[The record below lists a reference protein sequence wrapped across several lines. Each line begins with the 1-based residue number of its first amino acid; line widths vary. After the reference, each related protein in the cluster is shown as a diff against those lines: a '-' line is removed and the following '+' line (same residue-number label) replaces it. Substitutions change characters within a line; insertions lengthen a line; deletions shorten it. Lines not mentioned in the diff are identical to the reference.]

1 MQMAVVNQELAR
13 IFARIADAL
22 ELKGETGFRVLA
34 YRKAARVL
42 ADLTEDV
49 AELDKANRLETIP
62 GIGSGIAKKIHEYL
76 TTGKMKKLEE
86 ATSGLEPGLFTLLE
100 IPGVGPKTV
109 KLVYEKLGVKDLES
123 LKRALADGSLAKL
136 PGMGEKKAENIL
148 KGIETAEHSKERMYL
163 NEADELAQSI
173 IAHLQKEP
181 QVKKVAVAGS
191 LRRGKETIGDID
203 ILATGSDP
211 KMIVQRFIN
220 YPLIRQ
226 VVSAGE
232 TKASILVGTGTGV
245 RQVDLRVVES
255 DAFGAALQYFTGSK
269 DHNIALRSMAQKLG
283 LKISE
288 YGVFKGERRIAGKT
302 EVEVYRALG
311 LPYIEPELREDR
323 GEIEAA
329 KEGSLPKLIKLE
341 DIKCDLHIHTDA
353 SDGNSSLEEIVAA
366 CQERGY
372 SHIAVAEHSVSA
384 GYAGGLNEDELL
396 KRCDEI
402 DRLNSKLK
410 GFRVLKSAEVD
421 ITTSGRLDYSD
432 KTLARLDLV
441 IAAIHQAFSK
451 EATSRI
457 CYAIQHPLVHLIA
470 HPSGRLIGK
479 RAGYEIDLERV
490 IEYAARFHKVLE
502 INSYYA
508 RLDLNDIWARKAK
521 EAGVL
526 LAINTDA
533 HAVAELN
540 WIRYGV
546 ITARR
551 AWLEKE
557 DVINCLSFDKLLKL
571 LNKVA
576 PRSF

>member
-1 MQMAVVNQELAR
+1 MPVINQELAR
-13 IFARIADAL
+13 IFDRIADAL
-22 ELKGETGFRVLA
+22 ELKGETGFRVFA

-49 AELDKANRLETIP
+49 GELDKANRLETIP
-62 GIGSGIAKKIHEYL
+62 GIGAGIAKKIHEYL
-76 TTGKMKKLEE
+76 TTGRMKKLEE
-86 ATSGLEPGLFTLLE
+86 AVSGLEPGLFTLLE

-109 KLVYEKLGVKDLES
+109 KLVFEKLGVKDLDG
-123 LKRALADGSLAKL
+123 LKKVLGDGSLAKL
-136 PGMGEKKAENIL
+136 PGMGDKKAENIL
-148 KGIETAEHSKERMYL
+148 KGIEAAEHSGERMYL

-173 IAHLQKEP
+173 IEHLRKGP

-203 ILATGSDP
+203 ILATGDNP
-211 KMIVQRFIN
+211 QEIIHQFIT
-220 YPLIRQ
+220 YSFVRQ
-226 VVSAGE
+226 VVSAGD

-245 RQVDLRVVES
+245 RQVDLRVVAS

-288 YGVFKGERRIAGKT
+288 YGVFKGKRRLGGKT
-302 EVEVYRALG
+302 ETEVYRSLG

-329 KEGSLPKLIKLE
+329 KRGSLPKLIRLE
-341 DIKCDLHIHTDA
+341 DIKSDLHIHTDA
-353 SDGNSSLEEIVAA
+353 SDGSSSLEEVVGA
-366 CQERGY
+366 CRQRGY
-372 SHIAVAEHSVSA
+372 SHIAIAEHSVSA
-384 GYAGGLNEDELL
+384 GYAGGLREDELL

-402 DRLNSKLK
+402 DRFNSKLK

-421 ITTSGRLDYSD
+421 IMTNGKLDYSES
-432 KTLARLDLV
+432 TLARLDLV
-441 IAAIHQAFSK
+441 ITSIHQGFTK
-451 EATSRI
+451 DATSRI
-457 CYAIQHPLVHLIA
+457 CSAIAHPLVHLIA

-479 RAGYEIDLERV
+479 RRGYEIDLEKV
-490 IEYAARFHKVLE
+490 IEHAARFHKVLE

-533 HAVAELN
+533 HAVVDLN
-540 WIRYGV
+540 WMRYGV
-546 ITARR
+546 ITGRR
-551 AWLEKE
+551 AWLGKK
-557 DVINCLSFDKLLKL
+557 DVINCLPLDNLMKLLYQITR
-571 LNKVA
+571 
-576 PRSF
+576 RSV